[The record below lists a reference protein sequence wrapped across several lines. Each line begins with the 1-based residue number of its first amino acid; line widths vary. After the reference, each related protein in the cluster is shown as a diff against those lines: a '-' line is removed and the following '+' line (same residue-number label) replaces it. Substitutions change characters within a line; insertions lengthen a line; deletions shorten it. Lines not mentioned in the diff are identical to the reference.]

1 MPTIVATCL
10 SYLKQGVHF
19 PHGLD
24 SKESACNE
32 GDPGSVPG
40 LRRSPWRREWQ
51 PTPVFLPG
59 EFHGQRSL
67 VGYSPWSHKRS
78 DTTERLTLSLV
89 RNVELRSYHQ
99 PEEFRKGQKEREGS
113 SPYVLPMSQNPLRWN
128 PSWLSE
134 AQLTRKDPESE

>member
-1 MPTIVATCL
+1 MRTQPSQEELNKPKSIWFSSNIFNDLMRYSTQVQSL
-10 SYLKQGVHF
+10 GQKLF
-19 PHGLD
+19 
-24 SKESACNE
+24 
-32 GDPGSVPG
+32 
-40 LRRSPWRREWQ
+40 WRREWQ

-59 EFHGQRSL
+59 KFHGQRSL

-78 DTTERLTLSLV
+78 DTTERLTLSLSLV

-99 PEEFRKGQKEREGS
+99 PEEFRKGQKERGGS